1 MNDIEDQG
9 AAAPKNVSELLGRL
23 DADTDKLPKR
33 LRQCAKFTRAHLHLI
48 AVSTVAEMAEA
59 SGVAASAYMR
69 FCQALGF
76 RGYSEMQA
84 LFRTQFTEFRPG
96 YEARLAAVDTGGD
109 GIGKLLAD
117 FSESGHKSLLSL
129 ANTVTSDALE
139 TTAHGLSRARII
151 HVVGLRRAFAVASS
165 MSYLFGKMGVA
176 SVLHGGSGLL
186 DGSAAIQ
193 PDDAVFAIAYA
204 PFSPETLSLASE
216 AAERG
221 VPVFGLTD
229 TAECPLASIATELLV
244 AREDEVGALR
254 ALNASIT
261 LTTTLAVAIGA
272 LREKH

>member
-1 MNDIEDQG
+1 MSDIEDQDVI
-9 AAAPKNVSELLGRL
+9 APGSVAELLERL
-23 DADTDKLPKR
+23 DADAERLPKR
-33 LRQCAKFTRAHLHLI
+33 LRQCASFTRQHLHLI

-69 FCQALGF
+69 FCQAQGF

-96 YEARLAAVDTGGD
+96 YEARLASVDTGGE
-109 GIGKLLAD
+109 GIGRLLAD
-117 FSESGHKSLLSL
+117 FAESGHKSLLSI

-139 TTAHGLSRARII
+139 ATAQGLSRARVI

-176 SVLHGGSGLL
+176 SVLHSGNGLL
-186 DGSAAIQ
+186 DSSAVIQ
-193 PDDAVFAIAYA
+193 AGDAVFAITYA
-204 PFSPETLSLASE
+204 PFSPETLSLAAE

-229 TAECPLASIATELLV
+229 TAECPLAGVANELLV

-261 LTTTLAVAIGA
+261 LTTALSVAVGA
-272 LREKH
+272 LREKR

>member
-1 MNDIEDQG
+1 
-9 AAAPKNVSELLGRL
+9 
-23 DADTDKLPKR
+23 
-33 LRQCAKFTRAHLHLI
+33 
-48 AVSTVAEMAEA
+48 
-59 SGVAASAYMR
+59 
-69 FCQALGF
+69 
-76 RGYSEMQA
+76 
-84 LFRTQFTEFRPG
+84 
-96 YEARLAAVDTGGD
+96 
-109 GIGKLLAD
+109 
-117 FSESGHKSLLSL
+117 
-129 ANTVTSDALE
+129 
-139 TTAHGLSRARII
+139 
-151 HVVGLRRAFAVASS
+151 AFAVASS

>member
-1 MNDIEDQG
+1 MSEIEDQG
-9 AAAPKNVSELLGRL
+9 VTAPASVAELLERL
-23 DADTDKLPKR
+23 DADTERFPKR
-33 LRQCAKFTRAHLHLI
+33 LRQCASFTRRHLHLV

-84 LFRTQFTEFRPG
+84 LFRTQFTDFRPG
-96 YEARLAAVDTGGD
+96 YEARLAAVDAGSD
-109 GIGKLLAD
+109 GIGRLLAD
-117 FSESGHKSLLSL
+117 FAESGHKSLISL
-129 ANTVTSDALE
+129 ANTVTSGTLE
-139 TTAHGLSRARII
+139 ATAQGLSRARII
-151 HVVGLRRAFAVASS
+151 HIVGLRRAFAVASS

-186 DGSAAIQ
+186 DGSAVIQ
-193 PDDAVFAIAYA
+193 PGDAVFAITYA
-204 PFSPETLSLASE
+204 PFSAETLAIASE
-216 AAERG
+216 VADRG

-229 TAECPLASIATELLV
+229 TLECPLVSVAEQLLV

-261 LTTTLAVAIGA
+261 LVTTLAVAVGA

>member
-1 MNDIEDQG
+1 MTYIESQG
-9 AAAPKNVSELLGRL
+9 ATAPTSVTELLERL
-23 DADTDKLPKR
+23 DAETEKLPKR
-33 LRQCAKFTRAHLHLI
+33 LRQCATFTRGHLHLI

-96 YEARLAAVDTGGD
+96 YEARLAAVDAGGE
-109 GIGKLLAD
+109 GIGRLLVD
-117 FSESGHKSLLSL
+117 FAESGHKSLLSL
-129 ANTVTSDALE
+129 ANTVTSGTLE
-139 TTAHGLSRARII
+139 STAQGLSRARII
-151 HVVGLRRAFAVASS
+151 HLVGLRRAFAVASS

-186 DGSAAIQ
+186 DGSAVIQ
-193 PDDAVFAIAYA
+193 PGDAVFAITYA

-229 TAECPLASIATELLV
+229 TVECPLADFAQELLV

-261 LTTTLAVAIGA
+261 LTTTLAVAVGA
-272 LREKH
+272 LR